1 MLFKHRQQK
10 GIYKPEQTASLAKD
24 ELSLSELKDS
34 GIAVHR
40 MLAIASSCS
49 WFSAWFEVV
58 SSLVAISPASFPFFS
73 CCDGLEGLSA
83 CSGYVVSCARKKFLL

>member
-24 ELSLSELKDS
+24 ESSLSELKDS

-58 SSLVAISPASFPFFS
+58 SWPLRPL
-73 CCDGLEGLSA
+73 GLH
-83 CSGYVVSCARKKFLL
+83 SGCVKVYG